1 MSEQNP
7 FAAVKRE
14 SLRNDGKKPVAQS
27 ERRETA
33 VASIQSAAVP
43 SDEELR
49 SYERSSEVLAEG
61 LPAWNLEPP
70 MAPVRRSRS

>member
-14 SLRNDGKKPVAQS
+14 SLRNDGKKPVPQS

-33 VASIQSAAVP
+33 FAPIQSAAVP

-61 LPAWNLEPP
+61 LPARNLEPP